1 MPTTPFIATGELLSS
16 GAAAFRRLPD
26 LFRVK
31 AKPLSYDMLFKDRRD
46 GCALYD
52 DVWGG

>member
-1 MPTTPFIATGELLSS
+1 MPTTPFIATGELITS
-16 GAAAFRRLPD
+16 GVALFRRLPGM
-26 LFRVK
+26 FRYE
-31 AKPLSYDMLFKDRRD
+31 AKPVTYDMLFKDPRD

>member
-1 MPTTPFIATGELLSS
+1 MPTTLFTASGELLSS
-16 GAAAFRRLPD
+16 GAEILRQLPNFFRYE
-26 LFRVK
+26 
-31 AKPLSYDMLFKDRRD
+31 AKPLSYDMLFKDPRD

>member
-1 MPTTPFIATGELLSS
+1 MPITPFIATGELLIS
-16 GAAAFRRLPD
+16 GAAMLRRLPD
-26 LFRVK
+26 MFRYE
-31 AKPLSYDMLFKDRRD
+31 AQPLTYDMLFKDPRD

>member
-1 MPTTPFIATGELLSS
+1 MSQLMSATSTVLSRLRTS
-16 GAAAFRRLPD
+16 FPHRVAEIFRPERRPI
-26 LFRVK
+26 
-31 AKPLSYDMLFKDRRD
+31 SYDMLFKDPRD